1 MEIRPYTIHVEDEV
15 LDDLKFRL
23 ERTRWPE
30 PIRGSGWEYGSN
42 IDYIKELCAYWQYVY
57 DWRHWEAE
65 LNKWPSFMVEIDG
78 VDIRFWHVKGKGE
91 NPFPLL
97 MLHGWP
103 GASFEFFE
111 MIGPLTD
118 PASYGGDPADCFD
131 VVIPDLPGFGFSGH
145 PKEPGWGADR
155 MAQTVHTLMT
165 EALGYSK
172 YGAQGGDW
180 GSMICARLGIRYPE
194 QACALHLNYANLPI
208 PMIDELPPEDMEACD
223 RQMEFDFWEGAYH
236 LIMETKADS
245 LTVAQCDSPAG
256 FAAWVIE
263 KFRTWSDCNGD
274 LESVYTKDQLLTIIM
289 FYWAG
294 NSIFSAARLYYESF
308 HNPELHWG
316 APDPQIKSPTGVAF
330 FPKDPFNRP
339 KSWAEKHYNLVR
351 WNVMPCGGHFPALE
365 QPALLTEDVRSFF
378 RMFR

>member
-1 MEIRPYTIHVEDEV
+1 MEVRPYKIHVEDEV

-30 PIRGSGWEYGSN
+30 PIRGSRWEYGSN

-57 DWRHWEAE
+57 DWRKWEAE
-65 LNKWPSFMVEIDG
+65 LNKWPSYMVEIDG

-97 MLHGWP
+97 LLHGWP

-118 PASYGGDPADCFD
+118 PAAY
-131 VVIPDLPGFGFSGH
+131 
-145 PKEPGWGADR
+145 
-155 MAQTVHTLMT
+155 
-165 EALGYSK
+165 
-172 YGAQGGDW
+172 GGDW

-339 KSWAEKHYNLVR
+339 NSPDFWQCPRMEKSHRFIRLLRRCRLDQVSLRHPASPVIR
-351 WNVMPCGGHFPALE
+351 SISQAVVMY
-365 QPALLTEDVRSFF
+365 S
-378 RMFR
+378 